1 MNPGLRVLYCGTPQF
16 AVPTLQAIL
25 ASRHQVAAVL
35 TVPDRPQGRG
45 RETLP
50 SAVKV
55 SAAEVGLRVVQPEDL
70 NSPEFLSFVRGE
82 ACDLLVVVAF
92 RILPEALFSL
102 PRLGAI
108 NLHASLL
115 PAYRGAA
122 PVERALMDGCRETG
136 VTTFQIARKVDE
148 GGVLLQRTVKIEASD
163 NAGSLAARLSNT
175 GAELMLSTLD
185 GLESGSLAPVP
196 QNHALAT
203 RAPKITADDRPI
215 RWDEEAAVSHHRVR
229 ALAPR
234 PGATVRRQ
242 GKQLKVLETDFD
254 PDANLAPPGV
264 VGALDRSRGIA
275 VGTGRGT
282 LYLREV
288 QPEGRGA
295 MHASAYLR
303 GTPLERGD
311 RFE

>member
-1 MNPGLRVLYCGTPQF
+1 MNASLRVLYCGTPAF
-16 AVPTLQAIL
+16 AVPCLDALL
-25 ASRHQVAAVL
+25 ASRHKVVGVL

-45 RETLP
+45 LKLAP
-50 SAVKV
+50 SAVKRR
-55 SAAEVGLRVVQPEDL
+55 ALEHGLPVQQPERLDL
-70 NSPEFLSFVRGE
+70 PELLASVREG
-82 ACDLLVVVAF
+82 ACDLLVVVAY
-92 RILPEALFSL
+92 RILPPELYSL

-122 PVERALMDGCRETG
+122 PVQRAIMDGCRETG
-136 VTTFQIARKVDE
+136 VTTFQITRKVDE
-148 GGVLLQRTVKIEASD
+148 GGVLLQRAVAIEASD
-163 NAGSLAARLSNT
+163 NAGRLALRLAKA
-175 GAELMLSTLD
+175 GAGLVMETLD
-185 GLESGSLAPVP
+185 GLASETLSPVP

-203 RAPKITADDRPI
+203 RAPKITAEDRPI
-215 RWDEEAAVSHHRVR
+215 RWDQPAAVSHHRVR

-234 PGATVRRQ
+234 PGATIRRQ
-242 GKQLKVLETDFD
+242 GKQLKVLETGFD
-254 PDANLAPPGV
+254 PDADVAPPGV
-264 VGALDRSRGIA
+264 VAALEGPRGIA

-295 MHASAYLR
+295 MEASAYLR
-303 GTPLERGD
+303 GYPLRLGD

>member
-1 MNPGLRVLYCGTPQF
+1 MTPGLSVLFCGTPEF
-16 AVPTLQAIL
+16 AVPTLDL
-25 ASRHQVAAVL
+25 LVTSRHKVAAVL

-45 RETLP
+45 QGTAPSVVKKRALEHGLTVQQPESLDLP
-50 SAVKV
+50 DVLGYV
-55 SAAEVGLRVVQPEDL
+55 REVG
-70 NSPEFLSFVRGE
+70 
-82 ACDLLVVVAF
+82 CDLLVVVAF
-92 RILPEALFSL
+92 RILPETLYSL

-122 PVERALMDGCRETG
+122 PIQRALMDGCRETG

-148 GGVLLQRTVKIEASD
+148 GGVLLQRTVAVEASD
-163 NAGSLAARLSNT
+163 NAGSLSARLST
-175 GAELMLSTLD
+175 VGAGLVIETLD
-185 GLESGSLAPVP
+185 GLASGSLAPVP
-196 QNHALAT
+196 QQHALAT

-215 RWDEEAAVSHHRVR
+215 RWDEPAEVSHHRVR
-229 ALAPR
+229 ALSPR

-242 GKQLKVLETDFD
+242 GKQLKVLETGYS
-254 PDANLAPPGV
+254 PDLGVAPPGV
-264 VGALDRSRGIA
+264 VGAPDPRGIA

-282 LYLREV
+282 LYLQQV

-295 MHASAYLR
+295 MEASAYLR
-303 GTPLERGD
+303 GNPLAAGD

>member
-1 MNPGLRVLYCGTPQF
+1 MSPGLRIVFCGTPQF
-16 AVPTLQAIL
+16 AVPSLESIVT
-25 ASRHQVAAVL
+25 SRHRVTAVV

-45 RETLP
+45 QKAAP
-50 SAVKV
+50 SAVKTR
-55 SAAEVGLRVVQPEDL
+55 ALELGLPVVQPEALDAAD
-70 NSPEFLSFVRGE
+70 FLAFVKGE

-92 RILPEALFSL
+92 RILPEALFGL
-102 PRLGAI
+102 PRRGAI

-122 PVERALMDGCRETG
+122 PVERAIMDGGRETG

-148 GGVLLQRTVKIEASD
+148 GGVLLQRTVAIEESD
-163 NAGSLAARLSNT
+163 NSGRLASRLST
-175 GAELMLSTLD
+175 VGAGLLLETLD
-185 GLESGSLAPVP
+185 GLASETLAPVP

-215 RWDEEAAVSHHRVR
+215 RWDQPAAVSHHRVR

-242 GKQLKVLETDFD
+242 GKQLKVLETEFD
-254 PDANLAPPGV
+254 PASELAPPGV
-264 VGALDRSRGIA
+264 VGALDGSRGIA

-288 QPEGRGA
+288 QPEGKGA
-295 MHASAYLR
+295 MPASAWLR
-303 GTPLERGD
+303 GTPLAQGD

>member
-1 MNPGLRVLYCGTPQF
+1 MSPGLRILFCGTPQF
-16 AVPTLQAIL
+16 AVPSLEHIVT
-25 ASRHQVAAVL
+25 SRHSVSAVV

-45 RETLP
+45 QKAAP
-50 SAVKV
+50 SAVKTR
-55 SAAEVGLRVVQPEDL
+55 ALELGLPVMQPEALDAAD
-70 NSPEFLSFVRGE
+70 FLAFVRGE

-92 RILPEALFSL
+92 RILPEALFGL

-122 PVERALMDGCRETG
+122 PVERAIMDGCRETG

-148 GGVLLQRTVKIEASD
+148 GGVLYQRTVPIEESD
-163 NAGSLAARLSNT
+163 NSGRLARRLSIT
-175 GAELMLSTLD
+175 GADVLLETLD
-185 GLESGSLAPVP
+185 GLESGALTPVP

-215 RWDEEAAVSHHRVR
+215 RWDQPAAVSHHRVR

-242 GKQLKVLETDFD
+242 GKQLKVLETEFD
-254 PDANLAPPGV
+254 PGSELAPPGV
-264 VGALDRSRGIA
+264 VAALEDPRGIA
-275 VGTGRGT
+275 VGTGQGT

-295 MHASAYLR
+295 MQASAWLR
-303 GTPLERGD
+303 GTSLARGD